1 MDKQQKNKKKIII
14 ISVVSI
20 LLCFIFVI
28 SPISTIVVYEC
39 IFGLRYEPEP
49 WMEFSVE
56 DYDGLQTER
65 SDFVS
70 DGVTLAGYKYH
81 KSEQTPKGVVV
92 IAHGLGGGGHNN
104 YMPFV
109 DYFTSCGYYVFA
121 YDARGNGNS
130 GGKDI
135 EGLPQGI
142 VDLDN
147 AIEHTKTIEEYNELP
162 MALFGHSWGGY
173 SVGSVLGM
181 HPEVKAAVIV
191 AGFNESEDMLRYQA
205 EQVAGPVIAA
215 GMPYLILY
223 ERIKFGKEI
232 SDASAV
238 SGMANSE
245 AGIMI
250 VHSKDDETVPI
261 EYGYNKFYEAF
272 GNSDRFEFVL
282 YEDRG
287 HSYLFYS
294 DAAEAYREQLNADYK
309 AYVENNGKKY
319 SAKVKEEFMNQ
330 YLDKKQCFAPDPV
343 LMERIIN
350 MFDAYCGIISK

>member
-1 MDKQQKNKKKIII
+1 MEKKPRNKKKAII
-14 ISVVSI
+14 ISVVSV
-20 LLCFIFVI
+20 LLGVLFAV
-28 SPISTIVVYEC
+28 SPIPQIAVYEC
-39 IFGLRYEPEP
+39 IFGLRYETEP

-56 DYDGLQTER
+56 DYDGLQIER

-70 DGVTLAGYKYH
+70 DGVTLAGYKYR
-81 KSEQTPKGVVV
+81 KAEQPPKGVVV
-92 IAHGLGGGGHNN
+92 VSHGLGCGGHNT

-109 DYFTSCGYYVFA
+109 DYFTSCGYYVFS

-147 AIEHTKTIEEYNELP
+147 AIEHTKTIEEYKELP
-162 MALFGHSWGGY
+162 VALFGHSWGGY

-181 HPEVKAAVIV
+181 QPDVKAAVII

-205 EQVAGPVIAA
+205 EQIIGPATSV
-215 GMPYLILY
+215 GLPYLILY

-232 SDASAV
+232 SDASV
-238 SGMANSE
+238 ISGMANSK

-250 VHSKDDETVPI
+250 VHSKDDETVPV

-272 GNSDRFEFVL
+272 GNSDRVEFVL

-309 AYVENNGKKY
+309 VYVENNGKKY

-330 YLDKKQCFAPDPV
+330 YLDKKQCFEPDPV
-343 LMERIIN
+343 LMEQIIN
-350 MFDAYCGIISK
+350 MFDTYCAINSK